1 MTRAQTLIPGLV
13 LLAIAGWVAACGD
26 GATEPPSPD
35 SPRATTL
42 TVTPATAGLTALG
55 ETVRLSA
62 EVRDHNGQA
71 MAGATVTWSSG
82 DPSVAT
88 VDATGLVTAVSNG
101 TATIAATSGSVSGT
115 AAVTVTQA
123 VSAVTV
129 SPAVDTLVAR
139 GDTVRL
145 AAAATDANG
154 HAVAESEFS
163 WASGDTAVATVDPAG
178 LVTGVAAG
186 AVEIAATSSGVTGRA
201 VLAVVDPAPA
211 AVAVTPDTVVLSAL
225 GQTAQLAAEARD
237 QIGRVMEGGLVF
249 WSSADTTVAVVDTAG
264 LVTAIGGGATMIAA
278 TAGDVSGT
286 AVVTVMQSAGSVVV
300 SPASDTVAPGDTLR
314 LAAEAFDES
323 GHRVEGAEFTWSSSN
338 VDVARVDGSGL
349 VAGAA
354 EGTATITA
362 TAGSASGTSEITVEN
377 LDRAA
382 LVALY
387 HATDG
392 RNWMDN
398 TNWLTDAPLG
408 DWHGVDTDGEGR
420 VVRLNL
426 GPHWD
431 DEAQRYVSNGLSGSI
446 PPQLGDLASLTE
458 LRLSLNNLGGP
469 IPAELGKLTGL
480 TTLNINSNH
489 LSGPIPRELGGL
501 RQLERL
507 EMGWNEL
514 SGSIPRELG
523 DLVNLRRLELIR
535 NSLSGPI
542 PVEIGKLTRLEDLRL
557 GENRLSGP
565 IPSTFGNLARLRTL
579 WLSYNDLSGPIP
591 PELGNLTGL
600 TRLLVEGNRLSG
612 AVPRTLL
619 NLSALREFHFGS
631 LREGAD
637 LCAPGTTG
645 FVAWLLSLE
654 EYSGAFCNEADMAVL
669 ESLYEAAGGPGW
681 TVADGWL
688 ASPATG
694 EWHGVRADSLGRVE
708 ALDLT
713 GNGLDGRLPQNLGH
727 LAGMTE
733 LRVEDN
739 ALSGRL
745 PKSLMELSLREL
757 QYAGTQLCIPS
768 DGPFREWLLTIPSH
782 QGTGVECA
790 EPSEREILE
799 ILYDV
804 TDGPNWS
811 NRAGWLSATPPGA
824 WHGVN
829 VDAEGSVTEL
839 SLARNN
845 LTGPIPPELSGLD
858 KLRFVDLQH
867 NALSGSIAPELGD
880 LTDLERLH
888 LGENE
893 LAGPIPPELGDLADL
908 WWLDLRENELT
919 GPLPP
924 ELGDLAHLLVLDL
937 RENELT
943 GPLPPELGDLVELE
957 RLHLGENELAG
968 NIPPELGD
976 LADLRWLDL
985 GENELTGNI
994 PPELGGLGGLTG
1006 LHLGGNGLAGALP
1019 PQLGNLTNLVELILG
1034 NNLELGGV
1042 LPAELTA
1049 LSELDALTAGGTGLC
1064 APRDDI
1070 FREWLSGIRRL
1081 QVVFCESGGASNVY
1095 LTQAVQSPEADVP
1108 LLAGRPALLRVFV
1121 TAPQS
1126 TGTTIPPVRARFYLD
1141 GSEAHVANIAAKS
1154 IPIPTEMR
1162 EGELD
1167 VSSNALIP
1175 RQIVR
1180 PGLEAVIEI
1189 DPDGTLDPAL
1199 GVTGR
1204 IPETGRMA
1212 VDVRTMPTLDLTL
1225 IPFLWS
1231 TAPDSAVVH
1240 RIRDMA
1246 ADPWKHEMLRHAR
1259 TLLPVGDM
1267 DVTAHAPVVTS
1278 TNDAYRL
1285 LDETE
1290 MIRVMEGGAGHYMGM
1305 MSGRIRGA
1313 AGLAHRYGRSAFST
1327 ANLVGTLAHELGH
1340 NMSLWHAPC
1349 GNAGGVDPAFPQPDG
1364 SIGAWGYDFRGRQLV
1379 APDRPDLMGYCISS
1393 SWISG
1398 YHFTNAL
1405 RFRLSDEGAS
1415 SAAAAAAPA
1424 TSLVLWGGA
1433 DAEGVPYLEPAFAVD
1448 APPSLPRGGNEYTI
1462 TGFGRGGEV
1471 LFSFGFDMPETADGD
1486 GRSSFAFALPTLFG
1500 WEALARITLTGPG
1513 GSAIL
1518 DADSDIPMAIL
1529 RDAQT
1534 GQIRGILRDP
1544 PPAAHAAADAVGQG
1558 AATRIEVLFSR
1569 GIPGAE
1575 AWRR

>member
-1 MTRAQTLIPGLV
+1 MTRPRTLVPVLV
-13 LLAIAGWVAACGD
+13 LLAAAGWATACGD
-26 GATEPPSPD
+26 GATEPPTPD
-35 SPRATTL
+35 PPTPDPPRATTL
-42 TVTPATAGLTALG
+42 SVTPVTAGLTALG
-55 ETVRLSA
+55 DTVRLAA
-62 EVRDHNGQA
+62 EVRDQNGQA

-82 DPSVAT
+82 NPSVAT
-88 VDATGLVTAVSNG
+88 VDATGLVTA
-101 TATIAATSGSVSGT
+101 
-115 AAVTVTQA
+115 
-123 VSAVTV
+123 
-129 SPAVDTLVAR
+129 
-139 GDTVRL
+139 
-145 AAAATDANG
+145 
-154 HAVAESEFS
+154 
-163 WASGDTAVATVDPAG
+163 AG
-178 LVTGVAAG
+178 
-186 AVEIAATSSGVTGRA
+186 
-201 VLAVVDPAPA
+201 
-211 AVAVTPDTVVLSAL
+211 
-225 GQTAQLAAEARD
+225 
-237 QIGRVMEGGLVF
+237 
-249 WSSADTTVAVVDTAG
+249 
-264 LVTAIGGGATMIAA
+264 
-278 TAGDVSGT
+278 
-286 AVVTVMQSAGSVVV
+286 
-300 SPASDTVAPGDTLR
+300 
-314 LAAEAFDES
+314 
-323 GHRVEGAEFTWSSSN
+323 N
-338 VDVARVDGSGL
+338 
-349 VAGAA
+349 
-354 EGTATITA
+354 GTATITA
-362 TAGSASGTSEITVEN
+362 TSGSAAGTSEITVEN
-377 LDRAA
+377 PDRAA

-392 RNWMDN
+392 PNWRNN
-398 TNWLTDAPLG
+398 ENWLTDAPLG
-408 DWHGVDTDGEGR
+408 EWYGVGTDASGR

-426 GPHWD
+426 GSHWD
-431 DEAQRYVSNGLSGSI
+431 DEAQRYVSNGLSGAI
-446 PPQLGDLASLTE
+446 PPQLGDLANLTE
-458 LRLSLNNLGGP
+458 LRLGLNNLGGP

-480 TTLNINSNH
+480 TTLNLNSNH

-514 SGSIPRELG
+514 TGSIPRELG
-523 DLVNLRRLELIR
+523 ELVNLRRLELTR
-535 NSLSGPI
+535 NSLSGAI
-542 PVEIGKLTRLEDLRL
+542 PVETGKLTGLEDLLL

-565 IPSTFGNLARLRTL
+565 IPLTFGNLARLRTL

-591 PELGNLTGL
+591 PEFGNLTGL
-600 TRLLVEGNRLSG
+600 TRLIVEGNRLSG
-612 AVPRTLL
+612 PIPRTLL
-619 NLSALREFHFGS
+619 NLGALREFGFAS

-637 LCAPGTTG
+637 LCAPGRAD
-645 FVAWLLSLE
+645 FVAWLRSLAR
-654 EYSGAFCNEADMAVL
+654 YWGAFCNEADMAVL

-708 ALDLT
+708 AVDLT

-757 QYAGTQLCIPS
+757 QYAKTELCIPS
-768 DGPFREWLLTIPSH
+768 DGPFREWLRTIPSH
-782 QGTGVECA
+782 RSTGVECA
-790 EPSEREILE
+790 GLTEREILE

-811 NRAGWLSATPPGA
+811 NRAGWLSATPPGT

-829 VDAEGSVTEL
+829 VNAEGRVTEL
-839 SLARNN
+839 LLARNN
-845 LTGPIPPELSGLD
+845 LSGPIPPELGGLG
-858 KLRFVDLQH
+858 KLRFVDLQY
-867 NALSGSIAPELGD
+867 NALSGSIPPELGD
-880 LTDLERLH
+880 LADLERLH

-919 GPLPP
+919 GNIPP
-924 ELGDLAHLLVLDL
+924 EFGDLADLLVLDL
-937 RENELT
+937 RENELA
-943 GPLPPELGDLVELE
+943 GPLPPELGDLADLE

-968 NIPPELGD
+968 PIPPEFGD
-976 LADLRWLDL
+976 LADLWWLDL
-985 GENELTGNI
+985 RENELTGNI
-994 PPELGGLGGLTG
+994 PPVVGGLGVLTQ
-1006 LHLGGNGLAGALP
+1006 LHLGGNRLAGAVP
-1019 PQLGNLTNLVELILG
+1019 PELGNLTGLVELILG

-1064 APRDDI
+1064 APRDDA
-1070 FREWLSGIRRL
+1070 FRDWLSGIRRL
-1081 QVVFCESGGASNVY
+1081 QIVFCESGGASDVY

-1108 LLAGRPALLRVFV
+1108 LIAGRQALLRVFV

-1126 TGTTIPPVRARFYLD
+1126 TGATIPPVRARFYLD

-1175 RQIVR
+1175 REIVQ

-1199 GVTGR
+1199 GVTKR

-1212 VDVRTMPTLDLTL
+1212 LDVRATPTLDLTL

-1240 RIRDMA
+1240 RVRDMA

-1267 DVTAHAPVVTS
+1267 DVTAHAAVLTS

-1290 MIRVMEGGAGHYMGM
+1290 LIRVMEGGAGHYMGM
-1305 MSGRIRGA
+1305 MSGRTRGA
-1313 AGLAHRYGRSAFST
+1313 AGLARRYGRSAYST

-1340 NMSLWHAPC
+1340 NMGLWHAPC

-1364 SIGAWGYDFRGRQLV
+1364 SIGAWGYDFSGRRLV
-1379 APDRPDLMGYCISS
+1379 APGRPDLMGYCIPS

-1405 RFRLSDEGAS
+1405 RFRLGDESAPG
-1415 SAAAAAAPA
+1415 AAAATAPA

-1433 DAEGVPYLEPAFAVD
+1433 DAEGVPYLEPAFVVD
-1448 APPSLPRGGNEYTI
+1448 APPSLPRSGSEYTI
-1462 TGFGRGGEV
+1462 AGFERGGEV

-1486 GRSSFAFALPTLFG
+1486 GRSSFAFVLPTRL
-1500 WEALARITLTGPG
+1500 EK
-1513 GSAIL
+1513 
-1518 DADSDIPMAIL
+1518 
-1529 RDAQT
+1529 QT
-1534 GQIRGILRDP
+1534 VTSRRQGRVSENS
-1544 PPAAHAAADAVGQG
+1544 PPAYSSVVCGSVLLPHDAGLRVPRHAAVGGQHFAG
-1558 AATRIEVLFSR
+1558 PESDYRSSA
-1569 GIPGAE
+1569 
-1575 AWRR
+1575 